1 MKSRTPSASWKGMQR
16 LLAAKSHEEL
26 LQLLRDLYA
35 LCPEVQD
42 FLHARLLGAQ
52 ANVTPYKKTI
62 HQSLYPTLST

>member
-1 MKSRTPSASWKGMQR
+1 M
-16 LLAAKSHEEL
+16 LAQQSPQEL
-26 LQLLRDLYA
+26 LQLLRDVYA
-35 LCPEVQD
+35 LRPEVQD